1 MLAAVKG
8 IIQGN
13 TVIID
18 DENLQDY
25 QGKDAI
31 VTILDFPYKKTKNKN
46 IDWDS
51 FFVPTERG
59 KDVDSYMKEMRD
71 NDRL

>member
-8 IIQGN
+8 IVQGN
-13 TVIID
+13 TIVVND
-18 DENLQDY
+18 DSLQDY

-31 VTILDFPYKKTKNKN
+31 VTILDFPYKKNKKNDIN
-46 IDWDS
+46 WDGFS
-51 FFVPTERG
+51 VPTERG
-59 KDVDSYMKEMRD
+59 EDVESYMKEMRS

>member
-8 IIQGN
+8 IVQGN
-13 TVIID
+13 TIVVND
-18 DENLQDY
+18 DSLQDY

-31 VTILDFPYKKTKNKN
+31 VTILDFPYKKNKKND

-51 FFVPTERG
+51 FSVSTERG
-59 KDVDSYMKEMRD
+59 EDVESYMKEMRS

>member
-8 IIQGN
+8 VVRGN
-13 TVIID
+13 TIVV
-18 DENLQDY
+18 DEDNLQEY

-31 VTILDFPYKKTKNKN
+31 VTILDFSYKKTKRKE

-51 FFVPTERG
+51 FSVPTERG
-59 KDVDSYMKEMRD
+59 KDVDSYMKEMRE
-71 NDRL
+71 NDRF